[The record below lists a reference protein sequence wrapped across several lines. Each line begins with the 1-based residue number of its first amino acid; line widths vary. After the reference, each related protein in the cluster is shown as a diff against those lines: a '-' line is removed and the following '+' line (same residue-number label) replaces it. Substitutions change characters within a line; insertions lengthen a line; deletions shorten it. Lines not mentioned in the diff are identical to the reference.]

1 MITLLVTAAA
11 LLLLLIGTPVFVVIC
26 GLALYL
32 FSSSGIDLSAVV
44 IEIHRL
50 ATTPVLVAIPLF
62 TFAGY
67 LLSESG
73 APRRLIRL
81 ADALLGWL
89 PGGLAVI
96 ALLTCAIF
104 TALTGA
110 TGLTIIALGGIL
122 LPAMSRGKY
131 PESFS
136 LGLLTTSGTLGL
148 LFPPS
153 LPLIVYAIVAKVGI
167 GELFVAGLLPGALL
181 VVVLSAYSIFVAARL
196 RVPRKTFRTG
206 ELVAAVGGCIWELP
220 LPFVVLGGIYTGYFA
235 VSEAAAIT
243 AMYVFVVEVLVLR
256 DIRWGVLPEL
266 IKQSMVLVGGVL
278 IILGA
283 AMGLTNYLIDAE
295 IPMQMLAFFQAHID
309 SRLVFLVVLNLFLLA
324 VGCTMGIFSALVVVV
339 PLIAPIAQAYAIDPG
354 NRCFHPT
361 PGHQSFHRRPAL
373 RPAGAQTLR
382 GLPAFRRPSA
392 RRPRPDHLLA
402 LAEPIPGSLTRS
414 NPKESVHAKTIA
426 RVSQRRAGQ
435 PAAGRRRQY
444 RCGCRTADP
453 GPAVADFGA
462 ARRPCESGRRFGAR
476 PGRRPHPGPP
486 AEGLCPGPG
495 HPQGPHPVG
504 RTHGETPGPAGEPGA
519 GDRQFLLHV

>member
-1 MITLLVTAAA
+1 MTSLLITAAA
-11 LLLLLIGTPVFVVIC
+11 LLLLLSGTPVFVVIC

-32 FSSSGIDLSAVV
+32 FFSSGIDPSAVI

-96 ALLTCAIF
+96 ALGTCAVF

-122 LPAMSRGKY
+122 LPAMGRGQY
-131 PESFS
+131 PDGFS

-167 GELFVAGLLPGALL
+167 GQLFMAGLLPGSLL
-181 VVVLSAYSIFVAARL
+181 VVVLSAYSFMIAARS
-196 RVPRKTFRTG
+196 RVPRKPFRG
-206 ELVAAVGGCIWELP
+206 AELMAAVRECIWELP
-220 LPFVVLGGIYTGYFA
+220 LPLVVLGGIYSGYFA

-243 AMYVFVVEVLVLR
+243 AMYVFIVEVIVLR
-256 DIRWGVLPEL
+256 DIRWGALPEL

-295 IPMQMLAFFQAHID
+295 IPMQMLDFFREHVA
-309 SRLVFLVVLNLFLLA
+309 SRTLFLAVLNLFLLA

-339 PLIAPIAQAYAIDPG
+339 PLIAPIAKAYGIDPIHLG
-354 NRCFHPT
+354 IIFLTNLEIGASIPPLGINLFIAGLRFD
-361 PGHQSFHRRPAL
+361 RPVLTLYAACLPFVAL
-373 RPAGAQTLR
+373 
-382 GLPAFRRPSA
+382 
-392 RRPRPDHLLA
+392 LLA
-402 LAEPIPGSLTRS
+402 ALVLITYWPWLSLALVR
-414 NPKESVHAKTIA
+414 
-426 RVSQRRAGQ
+426 
-435 PAAGRRRQY
+435 
-444 RCGCRTADP
+444 
-453 GPAVADFGA
+453 
-462 ARRPCESGRRFGAR
+462 
-476 PGRRPHPGPP
+476 
-486 AEGLCPGPG
+486 
-495 HPQGPHPVG
+495 
-504 RTHGETPGPAGEPGA
+504 
-519 GDRQFLLHV
+519 